1 MPPMIRGGGPVAVS
15 QVSQVSQV
23 FQVSPVSPVSQVS
36 PAVLPGIRS
45 GINGNDARQRNS
57 NGDAPGGGYGDRT
70 HRRREVMMYPTY
82 FLGVFCVFGN
92 YVFILS

>member
-57 NGDAPGGGYGDRT
+57 NGDAPGGGMGT
-70 HRRREVMMYPTY
+70 APTAA
-82 FLGVFCVFGN
+82 VR
-92 YVFILS
+92 